1 MEKILVIANPGSGKG
16 LAEVH
21 ALSLKDLL
29 EENYQAKVEIRLTQT
44 LNDAKIWA
52 QHSLQDNFDT
62 VICLGGDGT
71 VNEVISGLMTL
82 EELERP
88 KFSFIPLGT
97 VNDLARAL
105 EYPLIANQTI
115 ECFRNLEEMQVDVAK
130 VNDHY
135 FINVL
140 ALGSIPTAVL
150 QTESQQ
156 KNRFGILAYIMN
168 GFKAFFEGYPQAL
181 RITDEN
187 QTSYDLETNLLLI
200 ALTSSVGGVENL
212 LPEAKFDDGQA
223 FLIAL
228 KNSMAISSIQTL
240 IQDQGLPT
248 SYTNNDYILVLRGKQ
263 FTVEAINV
271 KSKDELVANIDG
283 DQGPSLPLK
292 VEIIQ
297 KAISMLVP
305 KES

>member
-1 MEKILVIANPGSGKG
+1 MKKILVIANPGSGKG
-16 LAEVH
+16 LAEIH
-21 ALSLKDLL
+21 ALRLKALL
-29 EENYQAKVEIRLTQT
+29 EEKYQANVEVRLTQT
-44 LNDAKIWA
+44 LKDAKVWT

-82 EELERP
+82 DERP
-88 KFSFIPLGT
+88 KFSFVPLGT

-105 EYPLIANQTI
+105 DYPLEANQTI
-115 ECFRNLEEMQVDVAK
+115 ECFRNLEEKQVDVAK
-130 VNDHY
+130 VNDQY
-135 FINVL
+135 FVNVL

-150 QTESQQ
+150 RTESQQ

-168 GFKAFFEGYPQAL
+168 GFKAFFEGTPQSL

-187 QTSYDLETNLLLI
+187 QESYELETNLLLI

-212 LPEAKFDDGQA
+212 LPQAKFDDGQA

-240 IQDQGLPT
+240 IQEQGLP
-248 SYTNNDYILVLRGKQ
+248 SRNTNNDYILVLRGKR
-263 FTVEAINV
+263 FIIEAMRA
-271 KSKDELVANIDG
+271 KEEDQLVANIDG

-305 KES
+305 KEC